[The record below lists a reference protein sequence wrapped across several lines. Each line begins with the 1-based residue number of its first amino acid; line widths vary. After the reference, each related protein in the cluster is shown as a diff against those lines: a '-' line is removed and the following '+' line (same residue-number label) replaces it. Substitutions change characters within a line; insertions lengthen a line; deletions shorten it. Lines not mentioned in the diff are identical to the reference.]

1 MIDNEQPQE
10 QSSIVVEFHSPGG
23 LEFDIKTQGCGPVHL
38 LAAAG
43 CLQRMAEQPGQWE
56 HSKSKDSYKVA
67 VVFAQDVTLFLGDRV
82 SFIHLL
88 AAAGYLRTM
97 GERQLNDMWTAEAVR
112 KQRDHQAQRQV
123 ENLIRQKPGFILPTD
138 GAH

>member
-1 MIDNEQPQE
+1 MSDNEQPQE
-10 QSSIVVEFHSPGG
+10 SSIVIEFHAPGS
-23 LEFDIKTQGCGPVHL
+23 LEFDIKIQACRPVQL

-56 HSKSKDSYKVA
+56 HSKSKDSYTVA

-88 AAAGYLRTM
+88 GGAGYLRTM
-97 GERQLNDMWTAEAVR
+97 GERQLNDMWTAEAV
-112 KQRDHQAQRQV
+112 H
-123 ENLIRQKPGFILPTD
+123 RQKARQEVGQIKNMMQQNPGFVLPAD
-138 GAH
+138 GKH